1 MKMSQLLSAWEGLPP
16 DVGARHIQ
24 PTAAPPLEALATI
37 TPRYRWFSL
46 SSYADADSDADT
58 DASAHADGQVQERFW
73 PVPPAFA
80 VEPGAAD
87 PSPAPGEDKENDK

>member
-1 MKMSQLLSAWEGLPP
+1 MSQLLSAWEGLPP

-37 TPRYRWFSL
+37 TPRYRQFSL
-46 SSYADADSDADT
+46 SSDADADADSDAD
-58 DASAHADGQVQERFW
+58 AQAQERFW

-87 PSPAPGEDKENDK
+87 PSSAPGEDKENDK